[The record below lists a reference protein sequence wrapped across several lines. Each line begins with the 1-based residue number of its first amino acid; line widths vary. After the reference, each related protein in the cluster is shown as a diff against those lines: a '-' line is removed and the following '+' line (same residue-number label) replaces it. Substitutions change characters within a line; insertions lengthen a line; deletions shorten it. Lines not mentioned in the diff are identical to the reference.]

1 MIYSIDFE
9 TRSHANLPDVGLDIY
24 ANDPTTEVLC
34 IAFGTTPD
42 NVVVQAPTP
51 TEDSPAYCLRWLLD
65 HVEQGGKIQAWNAM
79 FEYAI
84 WNCVCV
90 PKYGWPPLKLEQC
103 IDTMAI
109 AAANNVPQSLDD
121 AGNFMN
127 SEHKKDAVGK
137 RLIMKLSKPSI
148 KGVFNNDPELLKQL
162 FDYCAQDVRTE
173 MAIGSVLRPL
183 SDVEQEVWT
192 LTQRINLRGVPVD
205 PRELQNAV
213 LACEKAQGEID
224 RESLELTGC
233 KPSERAKL
241 LEWIN
246 QKIPHAPMPDLTA
259 ETVSKMLQCN
269 IFPVIKRALEL
280 RQEGSQTSVA
290 KYAKMLEIQREGRIR
305 NTLVYHGASTGRW
318 ASRGGLNLQNIARPT
333 LQDGEIERAIPRV
346 FDGGLGSMSELSS
359 LVRSAI
365 SAPPGQ
371 TFVDVDF
378 SSIENRVGV
387 WLAGQRD
394 KVELFRKGLD
404 EYKVFAS
411 ESLYHVPY
419 EEVTKDMRQVSKSAV
434 LGALFGQGPK
444 GLVKYAEGMGVKLSE
459 GQAKNAVDS
468 YRASYQKV
476 KQLWYG
482 CESAAI
488 HAMRQ
493 PGDSFSPNSCFK
505 ESDENWDLTVSVPLD
520 SIKLKMKYAKDALWM
535 QLPSGRLICWQRP
548 QLELVTTPWG
558 QQKLGV
564 TVLNQSTYTRQWSR
578 NQIIGSSIFQSAV
591 QGTARDCLAVAA
603 LRLDKAGFEMIN
615 FVHDEILMLVKEEN
629 AEASLTEV
637 MSLMNIPPD
646 WALDLPL
653 ACEGW
658 ISKRYRK

>member
-9 TRSHANLPDVGLDIY
+9 TRSMINLPDRGLDIY

-34 IAFGTTPD
+34 IAFGTTP
-42 NVVVQAPTP
+42 
-51 TEDSPAYCLRWLLD
+51 EDVLVKGPLKKFSIMPLLD
-65 HVEQGGKIQAWNAM
+65 HVANGGKIQAWNAM

-103 IDTMAI
+103 IDSMAI
-109 AAANNVPQSLDD
+109 AAANNIPQSLDE
-121 AGNFMN
+121 AGAFMD
-127 SEHKKDAVGK
+127 SEHKKDASGK

-148 KGVFNNDPELLKQL
+148 KGVFNEDPVLLKQL

-173 MAIGSVLRPL
+173 MAIVANLRPL
-183 SDVEQEVWT
+183 TAVEQEVWT

-205 PRELQNAV
+205 PRELLNACTAV
-213 LACEKAQGEID
+213 CDAQRNID
-224 RESLELTGC
+224 QECLWLTGC

-241 LEWIN
+241 LDWIN

-333 LQDGEIERAIPRV
+333 LEDAEIERAIPRV

-365 SAPPGQ
+365 SAPAGQ

-411 ESLYHVPY
+411 ESLYRVPY

-434 LGALFGQGPK
+434 LGAMFGQGAK

-468 YRASYQKV
+468 YRMSYALV
-476 KQLWYG
+476 KALWAQ
-482 CESAAI
+482 CEGAAI
-488 HAMRQ
+488 QAVEN
-493 PGDSFSPNSCFK
+493 PGNPFRAGN
-505 ESDENWDLTVSVPLD
+505 
-520 SIKLKMKYAKDALWM
+520 KLILKCAKNALWM

-548 QLELVTTPWG
+548 ELELVTTPWG

-591 QGTARDCLAVAA
+591 QGTARDFLAEGLV
-603 LRLDKAGFEMIN
+603 RLDKAGYEVNNLI
-615 FVHDEILMLVKEEN
+615 HDEYLLLADEDN
-629 AEASLTEV
+629 AEQTLADVLEMVTQ
-637 MSLMNIPPD
+637 PPK
-646 WALDLPL
+646 WAPDMPL
-653 ACEGW
+653 AAEGW